1 MFRPEQSVFRRG
13 RSCIE
18 QIHTLRR
25 LIEGFYKKQLPLVS
39 TFADFKKAF
48 DSVDRNKM
56 SQILRHYGI
65 PPKITSAI
73 MILYS
78 NSRSRIRINGKTS
91 KAFDVT
97 KSVLQGDTL
106 APFLFIIVFD
116 YVLRQTESG
125 NYGVQTHPDKI
136 LTDLHLEDDIVLLD
150 ENSESAVR
158 LSR

>member
-1 MFRPEQSVFRRG
+1 
-13 RSCIE
+13 
-18 QIHTLRR
+18 
-25 LIEGFYKKQLPLVS
+25 
-39 TFADFKKAF
+39 
-48 DSVDRNKM
+48 
-56 SQILRHYGI
+56 
-65 PPKITSAI
+65 

-158 LSR
+158 LSRWWS